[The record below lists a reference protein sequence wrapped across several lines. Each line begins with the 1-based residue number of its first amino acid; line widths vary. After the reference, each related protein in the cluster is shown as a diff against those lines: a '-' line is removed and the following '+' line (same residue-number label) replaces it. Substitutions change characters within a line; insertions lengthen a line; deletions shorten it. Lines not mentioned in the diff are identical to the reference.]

1 MARTRTAAARSPE
14 YESLG
19 RNIAEARN
27 ALNLSQAEAAK
38 KIGISQSTYSGY
50 ETGTRRINLSML
62 KRIAAALEVSEDQ
75 LIGHT
80 DAKLPPLVLSDT
92 EYSLIIHFR
101 QLSDTEQSVVLRS
114 VGINEEM
121 NERK

>member
-62 KRIAAALEVSEDQ
+62 KRIAAALEVSEDR

-101 QLSDTEQSVVLRS
+101 QLSDAEQSVVLRS

>member
-80 DAKLPPLVLSDT
+80 DTKLPPLVLSDA

-101 QLSDTEQSVVLRS
+101 QLSDAEQSVVLRS